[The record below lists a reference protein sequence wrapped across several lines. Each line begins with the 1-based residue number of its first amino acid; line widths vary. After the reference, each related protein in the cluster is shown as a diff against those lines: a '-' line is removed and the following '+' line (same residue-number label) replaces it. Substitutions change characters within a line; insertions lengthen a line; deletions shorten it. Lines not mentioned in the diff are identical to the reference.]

1 MRTEEEVLVMCGSH
15 AFLFRFTM
23 LYSET
28 PDTSE
33 CAQLDQGTQVTL
45 DTIIGKVC
53 VCVCVSVK
61 CPHA

>member
-1 MRTEEEVLVMCGSH
+1 
-15 AFLFRFTM
+15 M

-28 PDTSE
+28 PDMSE
-33 CAQLDQGTQVTL
+33 CVPLDQRAQVTL

-53 VCVCVSVK
+53 VCVK

>member
-1 MRTEEEVLVMCGSH
+1 MRTEDEVLVMCGGSH

-33 CAQLDQGTQVTL
+33 CAPLDQE
-45 DTIIGKVC
+45 
-53 VCVCVSVK
+53 
-61 CPHA
+61 PR